1 MSKCRYELGEY
12 VVALDKAQLYEAKII
27 KIQDLKGFRSYYI
40 HYKGWDRKYD
50 TWTDEEK
57 MAKKDD
63 PESLARL
70 KKLGD
75 DTKKI
80 GSKEIVDTQ
89 KNFISQLQKGTK
101 TSKKSQQSEKNDS
114 STTHDMDD
122 DDADENYNNA
132 DDLIIS
138 SKRKYK
144 ETTGEQL
151 DLVKKRRQLLQQDLI
166 DEEDAV
172 DGSKLIT
179 IPKELK
185 KILVEDW
192 RGITRNPQ
200 KLISLPLNEK
210 MTVDSIINDFLTK
223 HSDVIQFA
231 FSSVC
236 AVC

>member
-1 MSKCRYELGEY
+1 MSKSRYELGEY

-27 KIQDLKGFRSYYI
+27 KIQDIKGFRSYYI

-57 MAKKDD
+57 MAKKED

-89 KNFISQLQKGTK
+89 KNFISQLQKGSSK
-101 TSKKSQQSEKNDS
+101 NAKKSQQSEKNDS
-114 STTHDMDD
+114 STPHDMDED
-122 DDADENYNNA
+122 DGEENYNNA

-166 DEEDAV
+166 DEEGAD

-210 MTVDSIINDFLTK
+210 MTVDSIINDFLAK
-223 HSDVIQFA
+223 YSDVIDIISLSFA
-231 FSSVC
+231 LF
-236 AVC
+236 